1 METVNPFQESAD
13 RVASALDDYMETV
26 LKCQNVERKINY
38 LINFGSLCYDYNQP
52 IYASKAY
59 KLALDICLANETGI
73 VPRFKDYAYTAAR
86 SIQYLADTC
95 QNDDCRAMHVHQIEQ
110 FYKDKFPGHN

>member
-1 METVNPFQESAD
+1 METTNLFQDSAD
-13 RVASALDDYMETV
+13 RVTSALDDYMETV

-52 IYASKAY
+52 SYASKAY
-59 KLALDICLANETGI
+59 KLALDICLANETGEF
-73 VPRFKDYAYTAAR
+73 PRFRDYALTAAR

-95 QNDDCRAMHVHQIEQ
+95 KENECRVMYVQQIDQ
-110 FYKDKFPGHN
+110 FYKDKFPFVS